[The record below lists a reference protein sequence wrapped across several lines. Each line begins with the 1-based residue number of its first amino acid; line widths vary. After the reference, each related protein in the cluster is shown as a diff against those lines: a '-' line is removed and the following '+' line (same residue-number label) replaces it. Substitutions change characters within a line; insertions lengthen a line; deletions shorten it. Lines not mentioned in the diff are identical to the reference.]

1 MIGSVESCTP
11 RLTCVEHIIWCI
23 FEKAT
28 TFWTPYGHFEYIM
41 MSFDLTNTL
50 DEQSTNIWM
59 ISWFVTLT
67 TSSFF
72 PRTWQTINGMYILFW
87 TSSRKSNFTPNQS
100 NVNFINW
107 SGIIKL
113 RHFWIWHFMEHYK
126 VQTIVDWATS
136 TLVHDVQCFKLDSLT
151 FPNVSLCTIPQLWP
165 FLFI

>member
-1 MIGSVESCTP
+1 
-11 RLTCVEHIIWCI
+11 
-23 FEKAT
+23 
-28 TFWTPYGHFEYIM
+28 M
-41 MSFDLTNTL
+41 MSFELTNVL

-72 PRTWQTINGMYILFW
+72 PRIWGTTNDMYILFW
-87 TSSRKSNFTPNQS
+87 ASSRKSNLHQIRVMWIS
-100 NVNFINW
+100 SYW

-113 RHFWIWHFMEHYK
+113 HHFWIWHFMEHYK
-126 VQTIVDWATS
+126 VQTIVDWATP

-165 FLFI
+165 FLLI